1 MPRKDTKLEKLS
13 EMIYATVEEISN
25 LKVDGLDHMFMEI
38 YSEQACQLT
47 DSRQQNKVKHSLKDI
62 VGIVFFAVL
71 AANDEWTE
79 IADFA
84 TDERET
90 LKKYLDLPN
99 GIPSH
104 DTIQRVFFILDPD
117 ELQNMLVNILVQLVN
132 TAGKRLDE
140 YLYKNEELGCCIKDV
155 IAADGKET
163 HNTGKKN
170 SDNIND
176 KRNLNKFNVM
186 STEWGICLS
195 STKIDEKSNEI
206 PEMQKVMEQFD
217 FRGCVV
223 TADAMNTQKETAR
236 AIVEET
242 HGDYCLALKENQ
254 KTAYYEVK
262 EYFANEKL
270 LKEIMAAAGQYV
282 KETEVTT
289 YNTITR
295 EYFIKNAIIWCE
307 ARKEGKILSSIGY
320 ERR

>member
-1 MPRKDTKLEKLS
+1 
-13 EMIYATVEEISN
+13 MIYATVGEISN
-25 LKVDGLDHMFMEI
+25 LRVDGLDHMFMGI

-62 VGIVFFAVL
+62 IGIVFFVVL

-79 IADFA
+79 IVDFA
-84 TDERET
+84 IDDQET

-104 DTIQRVFFILDPD
+104 YTIQWVFFILDTD

-140 YLYKNEELGCCIKDV
+140 YLYKNEELDCCIKDV

-170 SDNIND
+170 GDNIND
-176 KRNLNKFNVM
+176 KRNLNEFNVM
-186 STEWGICLS
+186 SKEWGICLS

-206 PEMQKVMEQFD
+206 PEMQKVMGQFD

-223 TADAMNTQKETAR
+223 TTDAMDTQKETAR

-242 HGDYCLALKENQ
+242 HGELLPCFGRKPENS
-254 KTAYYEVK
+254 
-262 EYFANEKL
+262 
-270 LKEIMAAAGQYV
+270 
-282 KETEVTT
+282 
-289 YNTITR
+289 
-295 EYFIKNAIIWCE
+295 
-307 ARKEGKILSSIGY
+307 ILRSKRILCQ
-320 ERR
+320 